1 MDDHDLETVMVDW
14 GLGMVYGL
22 AECFGFTTWICGI
35 RNSIDFGHCLRV
47 DGIDDARD
55 NDDAFLTM
63 WWFIKRSSVKNMN
76 QHVSFLDCVEEFV
89 CMTCCV
95 EKKRFFFW
103 KNYPVV
109 RVGGIRS
116 CGYLFS
122 SLNGELVGATNIGSQ
137 PMADCINFYGG
148 YSAGRWLEFWQ
159 HSQDCGRVREK
170 MFREGFY

>member
-1 MDDHDLETVMVDW
+1 M
-14 GLGMVYGL
+14 
-22 AECFGFTTWICGI
+22 FWIYHMNLSGI
-35 RNSIDFGHCLRV
+35 HNSIDFGHCLRV
-47 DGIDDARD
+47 DGIDDVRD

-63 WWFIKRSSVKNMN
+63 WWFIKRSSEKIWISTCPSWIAWKNLFAW
-76 QHVSFLDCVEEFV
+76 HVVL
-89 CMTCCV
+89 
-95 EKKRFFFW
+95 KKRRFFFW

-137 PMADCINFYGG
+137 LMADCINFYGG
-148 YSAGRWLEFWQ
+148 YSAGRWLVFWQ